1 MKTKNVI
8 KFAALLFACCMFFG
22 CTPEEE
28 KLGTIYGT
36 VTDFSSGEPIGNVNV
51 RLNPRGETTLT
62 GMDGTFEFVDLPS
75 GSYSLSLSKNGY
87 VDLDDDYV
95 IKVENG
101 NNVQRAVQLQKLH
114 YSLQIVDNEGHA
126 ISVLD
131 FGIEEG
137 VTQKTFSITNDGN
150 MTLDYTITKTANWVE
165 EVVPST
171 GRVNIGDAQAVTV
184 RINRDLLSDGE
195 NNTGL
200 VITTPSLG
208 GVEVVVKATKPVL
221 PTVVTNDVTDVTPNS
236 AQCGGNVTAN
246 GGVAITSRGV
256 CYSKTSNP
264 TISDLLV
271 NGGTGTGPFTCSLTG
286 LDENTTYY
294 VRAYATNSVGTAYGI
309 QKSLKTNGGP
319 TVTTGS
325 VSSITSHSAI
335 CSGNVT
341 ADGGSSVTS
350 RGLCWSTAPNPTI
363 NSSSVTNGSGLG
375 SFSCEMTNLQNNTT
389 YYVRAWARN
398 TNGVSYGAERTFKT
412 EVLPTF
418 QYGGNTYYVAPD
430 PGSIVSWNEANSY
443 CNGLSIYG
451 LSGWRLPT
459 KDELLQMYAERTSIG
474 GFDCS
479 YLGTPYWSST
489 LAPDNYHYYYVFF
502 SDGDIWYYHGT
513 YNCNYTD
520 CRIRPIRRKN

>member
-1 MKTKNVI
+1 MSNNPSRKT
-8 KFAALLFACCMFFG
+8 
-22 CTPEEE
+22 
-28 KLGTIYGT
+28 
-36 VTDFSSGEPIGNVNV
+36 
-51 RLNPRGETTLT
+51 
-62 GMDGTFEFVDLPS
+62 
-75 GSYSLSLSKNGY
+75 
-87 VDLDDDYV
+87 
-95 IKVENG
+95 
-101 NNVQRAVQLQKLH
+101 
-114 YSLQIVDNEGHA
+114 
-126 ISVLD
+126 
-131 FGIEEG
+131 
-137 VTQKTFSITNDGN
+137 
-150 MTLDYTITKTANWVE
+150 
-165 EVVPST
+165 
-171 GRVNIGDAQAVTV
+171 
-184 RINRDLLSDGE
+184 
-195 NNTGL
+195 
-200 VITTPSLG
+200 
-208 GVEVVVKATKPVL
+208 
-221 PTVVTNDVTDVTPNS
+221 
-236 AQCGGNVTAN
+236 
-246 GGVAITSRGV
+246 
-256 CYSKTSNP
+256 
-264 TISDLLV
+264 
-271 NGGTGTGPFTCSLTG
+271 
-286 LDENTTYY
+286 
-294 VRAYATNSVGTAYGI
+294 
-309 QKSLKTNGGP
+309 
-319 TVTTGS
+319 
-325 VSSITSHSAI
+325 
-335 CSGNVT
+335 
-341 ADGGSSVTS
+341 
-350 RGLCWSTAPNPTI
+350 TI